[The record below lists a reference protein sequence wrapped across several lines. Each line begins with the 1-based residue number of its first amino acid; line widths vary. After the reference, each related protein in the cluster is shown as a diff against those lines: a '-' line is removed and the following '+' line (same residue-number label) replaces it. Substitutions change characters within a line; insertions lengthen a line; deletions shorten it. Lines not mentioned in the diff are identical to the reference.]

1 MSLSPLPA
9 PALKCRYACAAAK
22 SEDRLVKGIAIV
34 GVLEVEDAKATIV
47 LENEVRKD
55 RQVDEAVLNAVND
68 HKRMMDKGV
77 EQGTDLMEIKERL
90 HLREAVPNTIHL
102 CVSQGRRSIWI
113 VGSGWRNKSARLWV
127 ILVLNRRCCI
137 MIVEIKLQGLNST
150 NSAAAAGR
158 NDVPVVVILE
168 RWLKLASSLG
178 AGQGR
183 LGLALPDGFEESL
196 LHRRRTSRAS
206 RNADWCLGRT
216 SRRGRPVRGHL
227 EHGRHGLLWCF

>member
-1 MSLSPLPA
+1 VPLSPRPA
-9 PALKCRYACAAAK
+9 PALKCRYACAAAE

-47 LENEVRKD
+47 LENEVWKD

-68 HKRMMDKGV
+68 HRRRMDKGV
-77 EQGTDLMEIKERL
+77 EQGTDVVEIKERL

-113 VGSGWRNKSARLWV
+113 VGSGRRNESARLRV
-127 ILVLNRRCCI
+127 ILVLDRRCCI
-137 MIVEIKLQGLNST
+137 VIVEINLQGL

-158 NDVPVVVILE
+158 NDVLVVVILE
-168 RWLKLASSLG
+168 RWLKLARSLG

-183 LGLALPDGFEESL
+183 LGLALPDGFE
-196 LHRRRTSRAS
+196 
-206 RNADWCLGRT
+206 
-216 SRRGRPVRGHL
+216 
-227 EHGRHGLLWCF
+227 